1 MALVHV
7 IFFVLIWYQMIMELL
22 VLNLKKKFFI
32 RFWCGKLYN
41 IKYFFK
47 SWHLL
52 SEIFVALDIDCCKN
66 LAMRVKLFRPKTAP
80 QCTFIRP
87 SIKNNGFESI
97 LNSLHVLTPNM
108 PLIQLWCAQSKSNMD
123 EICSLNNHLWYVD
136 IPQIFFW
143 NSSMRK
149 IGHFHYWIC
158 NSVLFYVVNPFIR
171 KQLAHGGIS
180 K

>member
-7 IFFVLIWYQMIMELL
+7 IFSFLFDIKSYVDYGI
-22 VLNLKKKFFI
+22 VGVKLKKMFFI

-136 IPQIFFW
+136 IPQ
-143 NSSMRK
+143 K
-149 IGHFHYWIC
+149 
-158 NSVLFYVVNPFIR
+158 VLLKSLHAQKRPF
-171 KQLAHGGIS
+171 LLLNL
-180 K
+180 